1 MTKLLRRQFLQLA
14 GGAAVLPAVSR
25 IASAQAYPSRPVRLI
40 VPVPPG
46 GALDII
52 ARLMGQWLSEKLGQ
66 SFIIENRPGG
76 GTNIGVE
83 AVVRAPADGY
93 TLLLVPGSVTANA
106 TLYPKL
112 NFDFIRDI
120 IPIALISELPL
131 VMEVNPSFPAKTVP
145 EFIAYAKANPGKIS
159 MASGGTGSTSHIGG
173 ELLKLRTGI
182 DMLHVPYRGGAPAVT
197 DLLGGQVQVYF
208 SPLPESIETIKAG
221 KVRALAVTTAKRS
234 EALPDLHRRVGS
246 GLRSQHLARHRRAQ
260 GHPCRDRRAAQLG
273 DQCRSRRPRHQEASR
288 RSRQHAAADVAGR
301 LQEDDRRGNREVG
314 QGDPRRVGKRP
325 GGAVIHHAV
334 EQADDGDVPRD
345 GGQRCAFAHPTA
357 GEPFYGLLA

>member
-1 MTKLLRRQFLQLA
+1 MMKLPRRQFLHLA
-14 GGAAVLPAVSR
+14 AGAAVLPAFSR
-25 IASAQAYPSRPVRLI
+25 IAGAQAYPARPVRLI

-221 KVRALAVTTAKRS
+221 NVRALAVTTAKRS
-234 EALPDLHRRVGS
+234 EALPDVPTIGESVPGFEASTWQGIGAPKNTPAEIVERLNKEINA
-246 GLRSQHLARHRRAQ
+246 GLVDPAIKKHLADL
-260 GHPCRDRRAAQLG
+260 GSMPKPLSPAAFKQMIV
-273 DQCRSRRPRHQEASR
+273 EETEKWA
-288 RSRQHAAADVAGR
+288 
-301 LQEDDRRGNREVG
+301 
-314 QGDPRRVGKRP
+314 K
-325 GGAVIHHAV
+325 VIHEANIPL
-334 EQADDGDVPRD
+334 Q
-345 GGQRCAFAHPTA
+345 
-357 GEPFYGLLA
+357 